1 MALGSQPNKIK
12 GKMMK
17 AKLLGIFAIIA
28 LSGCST
34 APKPLYNWDGYQ
46 KTVYQYYQQTETSP
60 QQQIE
65 VLKKNI
71 ELNKTQGTAVP
82 PGLHAHLGLLYSSTG
97 AIDLAMAEFNTE
109 KALFPE
115 SANYMD
121 FLMKNKGIKK

>member
-1 MALGSQPNKIK
+1 
-12 GKMMK
+12 MMK

-46 KTVYQYYQQTETSP
+46 KTIYQYYQQTETSP